1 MQLQYPPFA
10 ACSAMVAASRNAP
23 PLRLGAR
30 GTAVGL
36 LQGGLIQLGFKL
48 PYSTL
53 AKGVPDA
60 IFGDETFKVLRQFQE
75 RHKSQLVV
83 DGIAGRNTVTYLDS
97 LLFAASKQPPFH
109 PPPKPPPQ
117 MTATYVVGRGDP
129 PLAPDPGAGRWN
141 SSPKQ
146 ASYVALG
153 ASIVAALPVAYGVIG
168 DDAAAHLTHYFGNLG
183 SRYTIDLEGMVRE
196 VASAKTVFENEVAEA
211 RELVETLPPGRHD
224 IASRQTQD
232 GYNLEDENRNW
243 YFAIGG
249 YHAWGSGSALVTDVG
264 GERHFEL
271 DFEYKFHDRY
281 NWDNGKAVTIA
292 GITITDKFMGEFH
305 RQGLAQEFDCVG
317 SFRRKFN
324 WKRGT
329 GIPAEQLQP
338 SGGRA

>member
-23 PLRLGAR
+23 PLRRGAR

-36 LQGGLIQLGFKL
+36 LQGGLIQLGFRL

-53 AKGVPDA
+53 AKGAPDC
-60 IFGDETFKVLRQFQE
+60 IFGDETFKVLSQFQE
-75 RHKSQLVV
+75 RHKSALVV
-83 DGIAGRNTVTYLDS
+83 DGIAGRSTVTYLDA
-97 LLFAASKQPPFH
+97 LLFATSKPVPFH

-117 MTATYVVGRGDP
+117 TTATYQVGKADP
-129 PLAPDPGAGRWN
+129 PIARDTGSGRWN

-146 ASYVALG
+146 AAYIALG
-153 ASIVAALPVAYGVIG
+153 TSIVASLPVAYGVIG
-168 DDAAAHLTHYFGNLG
+168 DDATDHLIHYFGNRG
-183 SRYTIDLEGMVRE
+183 ATYRIDLEGMVRE
-196 VASAKTVFENEVAEA
+196 VGAARTVYENEVAEA

-232 GYNLEDENRNW
+232 GYNLQEENRNW

-249 YHAWGSGSALVTDVG
+249 YLAWGAGSAVVTDIG

-271 DFEYKFHDRY
+271 DFEYKFYDRY
-281 NWDNGKAVTIA
+281 NWDKGKSVTIA
-292 GITITDKFMGEFH
+292 GVTITDQFMGEFH

-317 SFRRKFN
+317 SFKRKLS
-324 WKRGT
+324 WKRGAS
-329 GIPAEQLQP
+329 IPAEQLQA